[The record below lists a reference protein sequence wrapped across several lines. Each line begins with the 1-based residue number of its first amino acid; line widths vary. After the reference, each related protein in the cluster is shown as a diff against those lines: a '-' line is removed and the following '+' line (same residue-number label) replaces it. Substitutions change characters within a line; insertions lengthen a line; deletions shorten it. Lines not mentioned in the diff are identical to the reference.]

1 MENLNLN
8 LNLEDK
14 SQNTLITSSL
24 EKFLIQIPTELLE
37 DKSKNREKFLIE
49 IPRESPKNPQLLI
62 NSTLASVDFI
72 NKAIEKKDKKN
83 NNNVNKNIKHLQ
95 LMLKREW
102 FKNYL
107 ESNIELNEVY
117 NTFKKGIEDGNL
129 YINQDKEGV
138 KEIIEGKE

>member
-1 MENLNLN
+1 MENLNPN

-14 SQNTLITSSL
+14 
-24 EKFLIQIPTELLE
+24 F
-37 DKSKNREKFLIE
+37 KNREKFLIE
-49 IPRESPKNPQLLI
+49 IPREPPKNPQLLI

-72 NKAIEKKDKKN
+72 NKTIEKKDKKN

-138 KEIIEGKE
+138 KEIIEGKK